1 MKFLR
6 KNSLSYKILIAI
18 KDSLIGGLKGGLE
31 VILFPHQA
39 LKGFSLYY
47 DPVFAAKFTKPQFNR
62 GLFQLKKQGYLKQKK
77 QKGKKIYFNLTS
89 KGKLEIIRY
98 IIKMDKR
105 KLPWDGKWRIII
117 FDVPEIS
124 RKDRDFLR
132 NQLRWL
138 GFMELQKSVWIFP
151 YEIKSELKEFIKLC
165 RLKLKGDVRFLTAE
179 DIDNDKDIKKYFKL
193 K

>member
-1 MKFLR
+1 
-6 KNSLSYKILIAI
+6 
-18 KDSLIGGLKGGLE
+18 
-31 VILFPHQA
+31 
-39 LKGFSLYY
+39 
-47 DPVFAAKFTKPQFNR
+47 
-62 GLFQLKKQGYLKQKK
+62 
-77 QKGKKIYFNLTS
+77 
-89 KGKLEIIRY
+89 
-98 IIKMDKR
+98 MDKR

>member
-77 QKGKKIYFNLTS
+77 TKGKENILQFNL
-89 KGKLEIIRY
+89 
-98 IIKMDKR
+98 KR
-105 KLPWDGKWRIII
+105 KI
-117 FDVPEIS
+117 
-124 RKDRDFLR
+124 R
-132 NQLRWL
+132 N
-138 GFMELQKSVWIFP
+138 
-151 YEIKSELKEFIKLC
+151 Y
-165 RLKLKGDVRFLTAE
+165 
-179 DIDNDKDIKKYFKL
+179 
-193 K
+193 